1 MSRFAA
7 GRGPRRILF
16 MSSAASAS
24 SESPQAR
31 THPLVLVILANL
43 VATDFMTG
51 VIWFVQI
58 VHYPLMAGWPHDDFD
73 AWAAVNMDRTGWVVM
88 PVMLVEGAAAAAL
101 LVRRPKRVPAWLPW
115 LAAALLLGV
124 WASTFLLQVP
134 CHARLALG
142 WDEQAHARLVAT
154 NWIRTLLWT
163 ARLGAVAAVAGGW
176 MAAANPPCIKS
187 PAFLTSA
194 PESGR

>member
-1 MSRFAA
+1 MDRFAA

-16 MSSAASAS
+16 MSPAASAS
-24 SESPQAR
+24 SESPQTR
-31 THPLVLVILANL
+31 PHPLVLVILANL
-43 VATDFMTG
+43 VATGFMTG

-58 VHYPLMAGWPHDDFD
+58 VHYPLMAGWPHDDFG

-101 LVRRPKRVPAWLPW
+101 LVRWPKRVPAWLPW
-115 LAAALLLGV
+115 LAAALLAGV

-134 CHARLALG
+134 CHDRLALG

-163 ARLGAVAAVAGGW
+163 ARLGAVAAVAAGW
-176 MAAANPPCIKS
+176 MAAANPPCTKS
-187 PAFLTSA
+187 PAFLTSP